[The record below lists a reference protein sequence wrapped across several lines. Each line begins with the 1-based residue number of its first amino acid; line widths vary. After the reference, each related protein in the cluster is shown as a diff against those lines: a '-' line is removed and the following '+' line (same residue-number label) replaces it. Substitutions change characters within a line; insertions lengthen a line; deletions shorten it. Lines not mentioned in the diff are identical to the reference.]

1 MDHVAYDLPLPEE
14 LIIDILSY
22 IDVNVPEFH
31 KYKNRLFSII
41 DSFTRRQLLLFRS
54 EFDERDFEY
63 YAANHSK
70 DKLRTTV
77 KERFTKYDVEN
88 VHYIIKYIIPNFY
101 ETAKRFTLSWYE
113 KHHIERRLQENF
125 KNDLRSVRSIHYISR
140 SQTVSAFLLTG
151 FEYSN
156 SLEFKAKRKTYGVR
170 SSKALMDRL
179 KQIEI
184 K

>member
-63 YAANHSK
+63 YAANHST